1 MSVAALVLFVLYLGL
16 GFGLRTWIQW
26 RRTGDTGF
34 RGVSGRP
41 GTAQWWARVLFAV
54 ALVAGA
60 LGPIAAL
67 LGLSPLAAL
76 TSPGIQV
83 AGILLTL
90 VGVMATVVTQL
101 EMGANWRI
109 GVDEAERTDLVT
121 SGGFSAVRNPIFT
134 AMAITGFG
142 LALMVPNLIALTAA
156 GLLLIALQLQVRV
169 VEEPYLLRTHGAAY
183 IGYAE
188 ATGRFLPGIG
198 RLTAP
203 AHKLEETS

>member
-1 MSVAALVLFVLYLGL
+1 MSVTALLLFLLYVGV

-34 RGVSGRP
+34 RGISGRP
-41 GTAQWWARVLFAV
+41 GTAQWWAGVLFAV

-60 LGPIAAL
+60 LGPITAL
-67 LGLSPLAAL
+67 LGLDPLAAL
-76 TSPGIQV
+76 TSPGIQA

-90 VGVMATVVTQL
+90 TGVVATVVTQL
-101 EMGANWRI
+101 EMGTNWRI

-121 SGGFSAVRNPIFT
+121 SGGFAVVRNPIFT
-134 AMAITGFG
+134 AMAVTGIG
-142 LALMVPNLIALTAA
+142 LALMVPNLVALTGA

-183 IGYAE
+183 TSYAT

-198 RLTAP
+198 RVTGP
-203 AHKLEETS
+203 THKLEQTT